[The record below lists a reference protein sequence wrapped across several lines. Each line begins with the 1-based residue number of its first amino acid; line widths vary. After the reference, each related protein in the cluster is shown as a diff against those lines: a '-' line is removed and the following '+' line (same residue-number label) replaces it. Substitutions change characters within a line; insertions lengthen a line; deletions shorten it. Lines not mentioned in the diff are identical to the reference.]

1 MRIIQDNIFFI
12 LLTFLPISIII
23 GSAVSIVNIVLLG
36 TVYLYFFFKYDHFKN
51 LLKNNTIKIFLI
63 LYLYLVLNTFI
74 SLNFETSILRNF
86 GFIRFII
93 LFLAINYLFYIEKKK
108 FENILFLDNNFFD
121 FRF

>member
-1 MRIIQDNIFFI
+1 MKIIQDNIFFI

-36 TVYLYFFFKYDHFKN
+36 VVYLYFFFKYDHFKY

-63 LYLYLVLNTFI
+63 LYFYLVLNTFI
-74 SLNFETSILRNF
+74 SLNFETSVLRNF

-93 LFLAINYLFYIEKKK
+93 LFLAINYLFYIEKK
-108 FENILFLDNNFFD
+108 I
-121 FRF
+121 